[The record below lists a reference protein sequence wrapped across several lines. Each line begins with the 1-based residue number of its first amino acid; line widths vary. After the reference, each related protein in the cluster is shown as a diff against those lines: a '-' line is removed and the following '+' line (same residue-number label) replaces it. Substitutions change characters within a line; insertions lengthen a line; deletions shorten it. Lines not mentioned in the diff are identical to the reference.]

1 MNRNCVHRR
10 PIGLA
15 AFPLALAAVLGLGA
29 CVNDSGDLATSA
41 STAGTTAYLIHED
54 REDDDD
60 FARARAFADERFVA
74 LRRDVAAGEGEH
86 LDAFANLMGIA
97 DTEAFGR
104 WLQGNYASLYGPAA
118 AEGDL
123 VKRVVALRETR

>member
-1 MNRNCVHRR
+1 MNRNCLHHW
-10 PIGLA
+10 PIGSA
-15 AFPLALAAVLGLGA
+15 ALPLALGAVIGLGA

-54 REDDDD
+54 REDDD
-60 FARARAFADERFVA
+60 FARARDFADKRFVA

-86 LDAFANLMGIA
+86 LDAFANLMGEA

-123 VKRVVALRETR
+123 VNRVVALREIR